1 MTAPALGSAID
12 SAVEPIELDIS
23 GMTCA
28 ACAGRIERKLNKL
41 EGVHAVVNFAT
52 ERAVVHGVAPEQA
65 PEAIRVVEK
74 AGYGAAVREADD
86 DAWSARAA
94 EIRIGS
100 LRRRLAVA
108 TILTIPLCD
117 LTILLALVP
126 GWRFPNWELVCVL
139 LAIPIVAWA
148 AWPFHRATLRGLV
161 RGSLS
166 MDTLVSLGSLAS
178 FGWAVVTLVIGS
190 SGPGYWLGFGV
201 TPQGADAIYLDV
213 AAGMITFQLGG
224 RYFEARSRRRAGD
237 VLNAL
242 ASLAVREVRVL
253 RDGLERVVPV
263 GELRVGETFVVLP
276 GERLA
281 ADGTV
286 TDGASGIDTSPMT
299 GESVP
304 VEVAPGSAVVGGT
317 VNLSGRLEVRAEA
330 VGPKARLAQ
339 MAALAEEA
347 QRRKAHIQ
355 TLADRVSQYFIPSVI
370 VAAVLV
376 MAAWLLVGA
385 APRDAFGTGVA
396 VLIIA
401 CPCALGLATPTALM
415 VGVGRGGQLG
425 ILIKGQDALEASG
438 AIDTVVFDKTGTLT
452 TGAMRVTAV
461 ESLSGSSDELLRCAG
476 AVEAASEHAIA
487 KAIAHAAR
495 AKLGSLPRASRF
507 TALPGLGA
515 RAEVDGATVT
525 VGGPRLF
532 AREGIAVPADATA
545 VVERFHAQGCTA
557 VLAAVDGAVRGVV
570 ALADDVKPS
579 AAPTVE
585 RLRSL
590 GLRSILLTGDADAP
604 ARAAAAATGI
614 EEVVSGVLPAEK
626 AEAIAR
632 LQAEGHQVAMVG
644 DGINDAA
651 ALATAELGLAMVRGT
666 DIAMKSADII
676 LVRDDLGSV
685 VDAILLSRRT
695 LRTIRLNL
703 VWAFGYNIAAIPIAA
718 LGLLNPLIAAAAMA
732 LSSVLVV
739 SNSLRLRSFEPVV
752 RESVLGASRPGVTET
767 MVQGWS

>member
-1 MTAPALGSAID
+1 MTRAGLAATVGETGT
-12 SAVEPIELDIS
+12 EPIELTIS

-28 ACAGRIERKLNKL
+28 ACAARIERKLNKL
-41 EGVHAVVNFAT
+41 DGVYAVVNFAT
-52 ERAVVHGVAPEQA
+52 ERAVVHGVRPEQA

-74 AGYGAAVREADD
+74 AGYGAAVRDADD
-86 DAWSARAA
+86 DVWSARAA
-94 EIRIGS
+94 ETRIGS

-126 GWRFPNWELVCVL
+126 GWRFPDWELVCVL

-148 AWPFHRATLRGLV
+148 AWPFHRATLRGLA

-166 MDTLVSLGSLAS
+166 MDTLVSLGSVAS

-253 RDGLERVVPV
+253 REGLERVVPV
-263 GELRVGETFVVLP
+263 GELRVGETFVVRP

-304 VEVAPGSAVVGGT
+304 VEVAPGSDVVGGT
-317 VNLSGRLEVRAEA
+317 VNLSGRLEIRAAA

-347 QRRKAHIQ
+347 QRRKARIQ
-355 TLADRVSQYFIPSVI
+355 TLADRVSQYFIPAVI
-370 VAAVLV
+370 VVAVLV
-376 MAAWLLVGA
+376 MAAWLFAGA

-452 TGAMRVTAV
+452 TGAMRVTAI
-461 ESLSGSSDELLRCAG
+461 EPLGGSETGDLLRWAG
-476 AVEAASEHAIA
+476 AVEAASEHALA
-487 KAIAHAAR
+487 KAVARAAR
-495 AKLGSLPRASRF
+495 TKLGDDLPTAARF
-507 TALPGLGA
+507 AALPGLGA
-515 RAEVDGATVT
+515 RAEVDGASVT

-532 AREGIAVPADATA
+532 DQEGLAMPAEAA
-545 VVERFHAQGCTA
+545 AAVERFHSHGSTA
-557 VLAAVDGAVRGVV
+557 VLVAVDGTVRGVIGV
-570 ALADDVKPS
+570 ADDVKPS
-579 AAPTVE
+579 AAPTVA

-590 GLRSILLTGDADAP
+590 GLRSILLTGDAEAP

-614 EEVVSGVLPAEK
+614 EEVLSGVLPAEK

-632 LQAEGHQVAMVG
+632 LQSEGHRVAMVG

-718 LGLLNPLIAAAAMA
+718 FGLLNPLIAAAAMA

-739 SNSLRLRSFEPVV
+739 SNSLRLRTFESVT
-752 RESVLGASRPGVTET
+752 RESAAREVP
-767 MVQGWS
+767 

>member
-1 MTAPALGSAID
+1 MTAPALDPTS
-12 SAVEPIELDIS
+12 EPIELSIS

-41 EGVHAVVNFAT
+41 DGVHAVVNFAT
-52 ERAVVHGVAPEQA
+52 ERATVHGLVAGGA
-65 PEAIRVVEK
+65 AEAIRTVEK
-74 AGYGAAVREADD
+74 AGYGAAVREAADD
-86 DAWSARAA
+86 VWSARAA
-94 EIRIGS
+94 ETRIAS

-108 TILTIPLCD
+108 TVLTIPLCD

-126 GWRFPNWELVCVL
+126 GWRFPDWELVCVL
-139 LAIPIVAWA
+139 LTIPIVVWA
-148 AWPFHRATLRGLV
+148 AWPFHRATVRGIA

-166 MDTLVSLGSLAS
+166 MDTLVSLGAVAS
-178 FGWAVVTLVIGS
+178 FGWAVATLVMGS
-190 SGPGYWLGFGV
+190 SGPGYWLGFGA

-213 AAGMITFQLGG
+213 AAGMVTFQLGG

-242 ASLAVREVRVL
+242 ASLAAREARIL
-253 RDGLERVVPV
+253 RDGVERVVPV

-286 TDGASGIDTSPMT
+286 TSGSSGVDTSPMT
-299 GESVP
+299 GESIP
-304 VEVAPGSAVVGGT
+304 VEVGPGSPVIGGT
-317 VNLSGRLEVRAEA
+317 VNLSGRLEIRADA

-347 QRRKAHIQ
+347 QRRKARIQ
-355 TLADRVSQYFIPSVI
+355 RLADRISQYFIPAVI
-370 VAAVLV
+370 AAAILV
-376 MAAWLLVGA
+376 MTGWLLAGA
-385 APRDAFGTGVA
+385 APRDAFGTGIA

-438 AIDTVVFDKTGTLT
+438 VLDTVVFDKTGTLT

-461 ESLSGSSDELLRCAG
+461 ETLGDRSPASLLRYAG

-487 KAIAHAAR
+487 AAIADAAR
-495 AKLGSLPRASRF
+495 TELGSLPPARRF
-507 TALPGLGA
+507 AALPGLGA
-515 RAEVDGATVT
+515 RAEVDGVLVT
-525 VGGPRLF
+525 VGSPRLF
-532 AREGIAVPADATA
+532 AEQDLDVPAEAAAA
-545 VVERFHAQGCTA
+545 VARLHAAGSTA
-557 VLAAVDGAVRGVV
+557 VLVAVDGAPAGVIG
-570 ALADDVKPS
+570 LADTVKPS
-579 AAPTVE
+579 ARATVDA
-585 RLRSL
+585 LRGL
-590 GLRSILLTGDADAP
+590 GLRTILLTGDAAAP
-604 ARAAAAATGI
+604 ARAAAEAVGVD
-614 EEVVSGVLPAEK
+614 EVVSGVLPTEK
-626 AEAIAR
+626 AETISR
-632 LQAEGHQVAMVG
+632 MQAEGRRVAMVG

-651 ALATAELGLAMVRGT
+651 ALATAQLGLALVRGT

-676 LVRDDLGSV
+676 LVRDDLRSV

-718 LGLLNPLIAAAAMA
+718 CGLLNPLIAAAAMA

-739 SNSLRLRSFEPVV
+739 SNSLRLRSFEPM
-752 RESVLGASRPGVTET
+752 GATAAPGD
-767 MVQGWS
+767 GS

>member
-1 MTAPALGSAID
+1 MTEAPAT
-12 SAVEPIELDIS
+12 AVLTDTPDEPLELNIS

-28 ACAGRIERKLNKL
+28 ACAARIERKLNKL
-41 EGVHAVVNFAT
+41 DGVHAVVNFAT
-52 ERAVVHGVAPEQA
+52 ERAVVHGIGPEQA
-65 PEAIRVVEK
+65 PEAIRLVEK
-74 AGYGAAVREADD
+74 AGYGAAVRDADED
-86 DAWSARAA
+86 VWSMRAA
-94 EIRIGS
+94 ETRIGS

-126 GWRFPNWELVCVL
+126 GWRFPDWELVCVL

-148 AWPFHRATLRGLV
+148 AWPFHRATLRGLM

-166 MDTLVSLGSLAS
+166 MDTLVSLGSIAS

-263 GELRVGETFVVLP
+263 GELRVGETFVVRP

-286 TDGASGIDTSPMT
+286 IDGASGIDTSPMT

-304 VEVAPGSAVVGGT
+304 AEVGPGSAVVGGT
-317 VNLSGRLEVRAEA
+317 VNLAGRLEIRAEA

-347 QRRKAHIQ
+347 QRRKARIQ
-355 TLADRVSQYFIPSVI
+355 TLADRVSQYFIPAVI
-370 VAAVLV
+370 VVAVLV
-376 MAAWLLVGA
+376 MAAWLLAGA
-385 APRDAFGTGVA
+385 APRGAFGTGVA

-452 TGAMRVTAV
+452 TGAMRVAGLAPLGAP
-461 ESLSGSSDELLRCAG
+461 EADLLRWAG
-476 AVEAASEHAIA
+476 AVEAGSEHTIA
-487 KAIAHAAR
+487 KAISETAR
-495 AKLGSLPRASRF
+495 AQLGELPRAGRF
-507 TALPGLGA
+507 TTLPGLGA
-515 RAEVDGATVT
+515 RAEVDGAAVT

-532 AREGIAVPADATA
+532 AQEGLAMPAEAA
-545 VVERFHAQGCTA
+545 AAVERFHARGSTA
-557 VLAAVDGAVRGVV
+557 VLVAVDGVVRGVI
-570 ALADDVKPS
+570 ALADEVKPS
-579 AAPTVE
+579 AASTVE
-585 RLRSL
+585 RLRAL
-590 GLRSILLTGDADAP
+590 GLHSILLTGDAEAP

-614 EEVVSGVLPAEK
+614 DEVVSGVLPAEK

-632 LQAEGHQVAMVG
+632 LQGEGHRVAMVG

-703 VWAFGYNIAAIPIAA
+703 VWAFGYNIAAVPIAA
-718 LGLLNPLIAAAAMA
+718 FGLLNPLIAAAAMA

-739 SNSLRLRSFEPVV
+739 SNSLRLRSFEPSG
-752 RESVLGASRPGVTET
+752 RSAARGEGEGP
-767 MVQGWS
+767 Q

>member
-1 MTAPALGSAID
+1 MTQAATPTDMAA
-12 SAVEPIELDIS
+12 EPLELNIS

-28 ACAGRIERKLNKL
+28 ACAARIERKLNRL
-41 EGVHAVVNFAT
+41 DGVRAVVNFAT
-52 ERAVVHGVAPEQA
+52 ERAVVHGVEPAGA
-65 PEAIRVVEK
+65 AEAIRVVEK
-74 AGYGAAVREADD
+74 AGYGAAVRKADD
-86 DAWSARAA
+86 DVWSARAA
-94 EIRIGS
+94 ETRISS

-148 AWPFHRATLRGLV
+148 AWPFHRATLRGLA

-253 RDGLERVVPV
+253 REGLEHVVPV
-263 GELRVGETFVVLP
+263 GELRVGETFAVRP

-281 ADGTV
+281 ADGIV
-286 TDGASGIDTSPMT
+286 VDGASGVDTSPMT

-304 VEVAPGSAVVGGT
+304 VEVQPGSEVLAGT
-317 VNLSGRLEVRAEA
+317 VNLTGRLEIRAEA

-347 QRRKAHIQ
+347 QRRKARIQ
-355 TLADRVSQYFIPSVI
+355 TLADRVSQYFIPAVI
-370 VAAVLV
+370 VVAILV
-376 MAAWLLVGA
+376 MVSWLLLGT

-452 TGAMRVTAV
+452 TGAMRVAGL
-461 ESLSGSSDELLRCAG
+461 EPFGANDAELLRWAG
-476 AVEAASEHAIA
+476 AVEAASEHTIA
-487 KAIAHAAR
+487 KAIAEAAR
-495 AKLGSLPRASRF
+495 AELGDLPQAGRF
-507 TALPGLGA
+507 VALPGLGA
-515 RAEVDGATVT
+515 RREVDGAIVT

-532 AREGIAVPADATA
+532 AQEGLAVPDEAAA
-545 VVERFHAQGCTA
+545 AVERFHAQGSTA
-557 VLAAVDGAVRGVV
+557 VLVAVDDAVRGVI
-570 ALADDVKPS
+570 ALADEVKPS
-579 AAPTVE
+579 AGPTVE

-590 GLRSILLTGDADAP
+590 GLRSILLTGDAEAP
-604 ARAAAAATGI
+604 ARSAAAATGI
-614 EEVVSGVLPAEK
+614 DEVVSGVLPAEK
-626 AEAIAR
+626 AEAIVR
-632 LQAEGHQVAMVG
+632 LQSQGSRVAMVG

-651 ALATAELGLAMVRGT
+651 ALATAELVLAMVRGT

-732 LSSVLVV
+732 LSSVLVI
-739 SNSLRLRSFEPVV
+739 SNSLRLRNFEPAS
-752 RESVLGASRPGVTET
+752 RAYSPGGLERGASEAMAREAAA
-767 MVQGWS
+767 

>member
-1 MTAPALGSAID
+1 MTSASTALESGT
-12 SAVEPIELDIS
+12 EPIELNIS

-41 EGVHAVVNFAT
+41 DGVHAVVNFAT
-52 ERAVVHGVAPEQA
+52 ERAVVHGIGPDGA

-86 DAWSARAA
+86 DVWSARAA

-126 GWRFPNWELVCVL
+126 GWRFPDWELVCVL
-139 LAIPIVAWA
+139 LAIPIVVWA
-148 AWPFHRATLRGLV
+148 AWPFHRATLRGLA
-161 RGSLS
+161 RASLS

-253 RDGLERVVPV
+253 RGGLERLIPV
-263 GELRVGETFVVLP
+263 GELRVGETFVVRP

-286 TDGASGIDTSPMT
+286 TGGASGLDTSPMT

-304 VEVAPGSAVVGGT
+304 VEVGPGSEVVGGT
-317 VNLSGRLEVRAEA
+317 VNLSGRLEIRADA

-339 MAALAEEA
+339 MAALAEDA
-347 QRRKAHIQ
+347 QRRKARIQ
-355 TLADRVSQYFIPSVI
+355 TLADRVSQYFIPAVI
-370 VAAVLV
+370 VVAVLV
-376 MAAWLLVGA
+376 MAAWLVAGA
-385 APRDAFGTGVA
+385 APREAFGTGVA

-452 TGAMRVTAV
+452 TGAMRVAAL
-461 ESLSGSSDELLRCAG
+461 EALSGSDPDQLLRWAG
-476 AVEAASEHAIA
+476 AVEAASEHSIAAAITD
-487 KAIAHAAR
+487 AACER
-495 AKLGSLPRASRF
+495 LGSLPHADRF
-507 TALPGLGA
+507 AALPGLGA
-515 RAEVDGATVT
+515 RAEVDGVTLT

-532 AREGIAVPADATA
+532 AREGYAVPSEAGAA
-545 VVERFHAQGCTA
+545 VERFHAQGSTA
-557 VLAAVDGAVRGVV
+557 VLVAVEGDVQGVIAV
-570 ALADDVKPS
+570 ADAVKPS
-579 AAPTVE
+579 AARTVE

-590 GLRSILLTGDADAP
+590 GLRSILLTGDAEAP
-604 ARAAAAATGI
+604 ARAAAASAGI
-614 EEVVSGVLPAEK
+614 DEVISGVLPAEK
-626 AEAIAR
+626 AEVIAR
-632 LQAEGHQVAMVG
+632 LQAEGHRVAMVG

-651 ALATAELGLAMVRGT
+651 ALATAKLGLAMVRGT
-666 DIAMKSADII
+666 DLAMKSADII

-685 VDAILLSRRT
+685 VDAILLARRT
-695 LRTIRLNL
+695 LRTIRVNL
-703 VWAFGYNIAAIPIAA
+703 VWAFGYNIAAIPVAA

-732 LSSVLVV
+732 LSSVFVV
-739 SNSLRLRSFEPVV
+739 SNSLKLRSFEP
-752 RESVLGASRPGVTET
+752 LGRGVPQGRPP
-767 MVQGWS
+767 SA

>member
-1 MTAPALGSAID
+1 MTAPSPVPVTYPAA
-12 SAVEPIELDIS
+12 EPLELNIS

-41 EGVHAVVNFAT
+41 DGVHAVVNFAT
-52 ERAVVHGVAPEQA
+52 ERAVVHGIGHAGAPEV
-65 PEAIRVVEK
+65 IRAVEK
-74 AGYGAAVREADD
+74 AGYGAALREADD
-86 DAWSARAA
+86 DVWSARAA
-94 EIRIGS
+94 EARIGS

-108 TILTIPLCD
+108 TVLTIPLCD

-126 GWRFPNWELVCVL
+126 GWRFPAWEIVCVL
-139 LAIPIVAWA
+139 LALPIVAWA
-148 AWPFHRATLRGLV
+148 AWPFHRATLRGLA

-178 FGWAVVTLVIGS
+178 FGWAVVTLIIGS

-242 ASLAVREVRVL
+242 ASLAVRDVRVL
-253 RDGLERVVPV
+253 RDGLERIVPV

-286 TDGASGIDTSPMT
+286 TDGASGIDTGPMT

-304 VEVAPGSAVVGGT
+304 AEASPGSEVVGGA
-317 VNLSGRLEVRAEA
+317 VNLTGRLEIRADA
-330 VGPKARLAQ
+330 VGPKTRLAQ

-347 QRRKAHIQ
+347 QRRKARMQ
-355 TLADRVSQYFIPSVI
+355 TLADRISQYFIPAVI
-370 VAAVLV
+370 ALAVVV
-376 MAAWLLVGA
+376 MAAWLLGGA

-438 AIDTVVFDKTGTLT
+438 TIDTVVFDKTGTLT

-461 ESLSGSSDELLRCAG
+461 EPLDGGGAADLLRWAG

-487 KAIAHAAR
+487 QAVADAAR
-495 AKLGSLPRASRF
+495 ARVGTLPPAVRF

-515 RAEVDGATVT
+515 RAEVDGAAVT
-525 VGGPRLF
+525 VGSPRLF
-532 AREGIAVPADATA
+532 AQEGLAVPAAAAAA
-545 VVERFHAQGCTA
+545 VARFHAQGATA
-557 VLAAVDGAVRGVV
+557 VLIAVDGAARGVI
-570 ALADDVKPS
+570 ALADDAKPS

-590 GLRSILLTGDADAP
+590 GLRSILLTGDAEAP
-604 ARAAAAATGI
+604 ARAIAAATGI
-614 EEVVSGVLPAEK
+614 EDVVSGVLPAEK

-632 LQAEGHQVAMVG
+632 LQSEGHRVAMVG

-651 ALATAELGLAMVRGT
+651 ALATAELGLALVRGT

-676 LVRDDLGSV
+676 LVREDLGTV

-739 SNSLRLRSFEPVV
+739 SNSLRLRSFEPH
-752 RESVLGASRPGVTET
+752 SGHPGSDRSEAR
-767 MVQGWS
+767 